1 MLAGSDVITRVAFA
15 MARSEEPWA
24 TRTGPSS
31 FVEGPKIDPVEARLE
46 ESREVVRCGA
56 AGVGVNVVCI
66 GGEVGGTAAMA
77 VPLLVSDDSMETIDD
92 GTAVFVTRVLFF
104 EEEVTGMDIPNVPK
118 TVLAVLR
125 RLSQFDAISDE
136 SWGDSLFI
144 SSVDR
149 C

>member
-1 MLAGSDVITRVAFA
+1 
-15 MARSEEPWA
+15 
-24 TRTGPSS
+24 
-31 FVEGPKIDPVEARLE
+31 
-46 ESREVVRCGA
+46 VVRCGA